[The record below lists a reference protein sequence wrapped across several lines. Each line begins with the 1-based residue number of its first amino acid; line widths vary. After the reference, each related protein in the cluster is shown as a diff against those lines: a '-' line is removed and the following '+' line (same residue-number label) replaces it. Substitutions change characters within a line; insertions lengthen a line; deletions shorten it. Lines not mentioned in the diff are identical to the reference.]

1 MSLLACWA
9 KALDVKR
16 TTVGGFLPRMSAFG
30 TKRTRVIS
38 PLMSAL
44 TRSEQIGP
52 LVGAQIEIKLMTCGG
67 RFSPH

>member
-1 MSLLACWA
+1 
-9 KALDVKR
+9 
-16 TTVGGFLPRMSAFG
+16 MSAFG